1 MSMAQPAPSIPR
13 ADLEALAFGCA
24 CRTTRATSR
33 ALTRR
38 YDEAL
43 RPTGLR
49 ATQLSVLVAAVLHG
63 SATISQLAETLA
75 MDRTTLTRELRP
87 LEQQELI
94 ELRPGEDRR
103 TRHVEVT
110 DQGRRAIADA
120 MPLWRDVQDRVVA
133 ELGADRWNV
142 IAGSLG
148 DLAAAAAR
156 A

>member
-1 MSMAQPAPSIPR
+1 MARPVPR
-13 ADLEALAFGCA
+13 LPREELAALAFGCA

-33 ALTRR
+33 AVTRR

-49 ATQLSVLVAAVLHG
+49 ATQVSLLVAATLHG

-87 LEQQELI
+87 LEQQELMV
-94 ELRPGEDRR
+94 LRPGEDRR
-103 TRHVEVT
+103 ARHVEVT
-110 DQGRRAIADA
+110 DQGRRAIAEA
-120 MPLWRDVQDRVVA
+120 MPLWRDIQNRVVA
-133 ELGADRWNV
+133 ELGPDRWNAL
-142 IAGSLG
+142 AGSLG
-148 DLAAAAAR
+148 DLAAAAER